1 MMKKLEDYSK
11 EKLPYVVN
19 EMMAKHDTGFISG
32 HRNDRTR
39 SENNEIELKI
49 STYLKY
55 KGYFLA
61 KVRGSHISNHDYG
74 DAEGV
79 AKESFFVVDVNESY
93 GQIWCTELSSV

>member
-39 SENNEIELKI
+39 SEK
-49 STYLKY
+49 
-55 KGYFLA
+55 
-61 KVRGSHISNHDYG
+61 
-74 DAEGV
+74 
-79 AKESFFVVDVNESY
+79 SY
-93 GQIWCTELSSV
+93 GQIWCTELSSVSC